1 MTARVRNF
9 TRKLN
14 RVTVALNI
22 VKAAALKASTDADE
36 QARIK
41 ACDVFTQ
48 NGDGE
53 FVLGHRATL
62 WTYTVSTA
70 LVHAEVMRLH

>member
-14 RVTVALNI
+14 RVAVALKI

-36 QARIK
+36 QDRIR
-41 ACDVFTQ
+41 ACDAFGQDHT
-48 NGDGE
+48 GA
-53 FVLGHRATL
+53 FVLGHRASQ
-62 WTYTVSTA
+62 WTYSVPA
-70 LVHAEVMRLH
+70 PLVHAEVFRT